1 MRKIKKFPEKIELAL
16 KNKLGSKVI
25 LPLVIKREEQKLS
38 GLSQKT
44 CYENPET
51 GAVYFVK
58 SQKPRKILDI
68 VGTDYP
74 ESIKLAFTNNSKIA
88 KKHGIILDEYT
99 GRYTSIG
106 SDDKYLSTMEID
118 TIIDSMDE
126 SEKLEFLSNNA
137 LIEKAAAHVK
147 DVLLERTFLEAL
159 SPQIIKAIMGDSI
172 FVPENYLYVDDEG
185 EAFILSQSIFKSPK
199 ELEKCKDEKHVVSF
213 KEFLSDKG
221 VIGEKS
227 KPEDWQH
234 HQPLSIDK
242 FNLTVKQA
250 DILGQLYFLAL
261 LIGHWDL
268 FNNIDLSNSG
278 SVMFSD
284 GSTFP
289 AIVDHGNNL
298 GTGFSGLTQ
307 AETFR
312 RNPDKDPLF
321 QDFKTETNFL
331 KQITGFQFT
340 DIYDSY
346 VAQLQL
352 PRSLVADLFD
362 LTEKSSSSERAA
374 IRKAQIEGFT
384 KACLCAT
391 DNAGYK
397 NRNLL
402 MNVPKAVNDLMRYY
416 MSDKDA
422 KLIRSAV
429 NSEMYHLSDK
439 PASPFTYN
447 LANILAGRLV
457 SLRVLPE
464 EMTKKSV
471 QEISRS
477 RFRFLMNSQLTLTEI
492 AESKETPHL

>member
-1 MRKIKKFPEKIELAL
+1 MRKIKNFPEKIELIL
-16 KNKLGSKVI
+16 KGRLESKVV
-25 LPLVIKREEQKLS
+25 LPLVMKHDDEKKLS

-51 GAVYFVK
+51 GAIYFVK
-58 SQKPRKILDI
+58 TQKPRKILDI
-68 VGTDYP
+68 VGADFP
-74 ESIKLAFTNNSKIA
+74 GSIKSAFDNNTRIGKEC
-88 KKHGIILDEYT
+88 GIILDEYT
-99 GRYTSIG
+99 GRYTALG
-106 SDDKYLSTMEID
+106 SADYLSTQEIN
-118 TIIDSMDE
+118 TLLNKVHE
-126 SEKLEFLSNNA
+126 NEQLEFLTNNIE
-137 LIEKAAAHVK
+137 IEKAAAHVK

-172 FVPENYLYVDDEG
+172 FVPENFLYIDDEG

-199 ELEKCKDEKHVVSF
+199 ELEKCADEKHVVGF
-213 KEFLSDKG
+213 KEFLSNKTI
-221 VIGEKS
+221 VGEKS

-234 HQPLSIDK
+234 HQPLSIDQ
-242 FNLTVKQA
+242 FNLSTKQA

-278 SVMFSD
+278 LVEFSD
-284 GSTFP
+284 KSFFP
-289 AIVDHGNNL
+289 GLVDHGNCL

-312 RNPDKDPLF
+312 RNPDKDPSF

-340 DIYDSY
+340 DIYDAY
-346 VAQLQL
+346 VTQLQL

-362 LTEKSSSSERAA
+362 LTEKSTSSERAA
-374 IRKAQIEGFT
+374 IRKAQMEGFT
-384 KACLCAT
+384 KACM
-391 DNAGYK
+391 NALEQAGSK
-397 NRNLL
+397 NSKLL
-402 MNVPKAVNDLMRYY
+402 TNIPKAVDELMNYY

-429 NSEMYHLSDK
+429 NTEMYHLSDK
-439 PASPFTYN
+439 PASRFTYN
-447 LANILAGRLV
+447 LANILAGRLN
-457 SLRVLPE
+457 SLVVLPE

-471 QEISRS
+471 QEISRN
-477 RFRFLMNSQLTLTEI
+477 RFKFLMNSQLPSSPTADI
-492 AESKETPHL
+492 KETFQP